1 MVDPSRR
8 PRRGLLCGI
17 VRESVAHNPYSGQVL
32 LSGDIW
38 SPPEAYTTG
47 SSRSGPRIATC
58 FTCNIGQPD
67 CLRQLGNV
75 HNHRSIY
82 ACIAFDRSEYI
93 PGSGSHLRSSTPAT
107 CSLPGFMYVAN
118 TSIQTVVKS
127 YYSSTTT
134 LEYKYYALVIAS
146 RSSTSTR
153 SSSKPL
159 YACDHRSETRFDPT
173 ATHTHSPVIK

>member
-8 PRRGLLCGI
+8 PRRGILCWI

-38 SPPEAYTTG
+38 SPPEAYTSG
-47 SSRSGPRIATC
+47 STRADTRIATC
-58 FTCNIGQPD
+58 FTCNNGQPD
-67 CLRQLGNV
+67 CLRQLGNL

-82 ACIAFDRSEYI
+82 DCIAFDRSEYI
-93 PGSGSHLRSSTPAT
+93 PGSGSHLRSSTPAA
-107 CSLPGFMYVAN
+107 CSLPEFLYVAN

-127 YYSSTTT
+127 YYSSTT

-153 SSSKPL
+153 ASSKPL

-173 ATHTHSPVIK
+173 ATHTHTPL